1 MSKPTLI
8 LVVGVGRS
16 GTSLFAGICGQL
28 GFHIPQPEVA
38 ADDTNPKGFGEPKWV
53 VDFHT
58 AIMRRK
64 RVTVFDARPQ
74 AWEQT
79 AAAAAEAEVQGRLR
93 DWLQGEVDH
102 ATDVVV
108 VKDPRIGWFL
118 PLWNQAAAAV
128 EVPTAFVTM
137 LRHPAQIL
145 TSAKKS
151 YGTWQTDASRAAA
164 WINVMLETERATRGT
179 RRAFVPYA
187 DLLGDWAAEL
197 RRAGALLDVPR
208 LAEVERAAHPDVD
221 AFVDPSLFRNRTGWE
236 GLDVPDHVRRLAEEV
251 WEQLTLLGAAA
262 SDDEAARHSALDR
275 ARARYD
281 ELYAEAEAISHSSV
295 IAVRPRKKAGAAKA
309 APPTLRGRV
318 ARRLPAGVRRALRS
332 SRS

>member
-1 MSKPTLI
+1 MSAERQLI

-16 GTSLFAGICGQL
+16 GTSLFAGIMGQL
-28 GFHIPQPEVA
+28 GFRIPQPEIV

-58 AIMRRK
+58 RLMRRK

-74 AWEQT
+74 AWEHT
-79 AAAAAEAEVQGRLR
+79 AAASAEPEVVGELRAWLKGELDGAE
-93 DWLQGEVDH
+93 
-102 ATDVVV
+102 DVVV

-118 PLWNQAAAAV
+118 PLWNRAAGDTGIA
-128 EVPTAFVTM
+128 PAFVTM

-179 RRAFVPYA
+179 RRTFVAYPA
-187 DLLGDWAAEL
+187 LLADWAAEL
-197 RRAGALLDVPR
+197 RRAGAELAIAP
-208 LAEVERAAHPDVD
+208 LAELDRAAHPAVD

-236 GLDVPDHVRRLAEEV
+236 GLDVPQRVIDLAEEV
-251 WEQLTLLGAAA
+251 WGLLADPDANGPAL
-262 SDDEAARHSALDR
+262 DAARAAYDAL
-275 ARARYD
+275 YG
-281 ELYAEAEAISHSSV
+281 EAEAISHSSA
-295 IAVRPRKKAGAAKA
+295 IAVRPRKKKA
-309 APPTLRGRV
+309 PQAPASARARI
-318 ARRLPAGVRRALRS
+318 ARRLPPRVRRALRAL
-332 SRS
+332 RG